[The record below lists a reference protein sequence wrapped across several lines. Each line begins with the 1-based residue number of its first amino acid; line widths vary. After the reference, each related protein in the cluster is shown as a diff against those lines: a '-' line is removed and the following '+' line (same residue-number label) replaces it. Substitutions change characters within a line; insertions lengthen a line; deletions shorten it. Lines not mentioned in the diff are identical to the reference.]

1 MVHIRY
7 ASCLPLL
14 CLISAIAVGG
24 AALAASQAKTME
36 GKIRKFECGDNC
48 YLTIVDK
55 SNKEHT
61 GLCTAPE
68 CAKWNDAVSIPPRFK
83 GQRVLVTLG
92 RGVQRDGDG
101 NVMGR
106 MTAFERI
113 RFAK

>member
-1 MVHIRY
+1 MVHIRF

-14 CLISAIAVGG
+14 CLISGIALGNST
-24 AALAASQAKTME
+24 LTASQAKAME

-55 SNKEHT
+55 SNKVHT

-68 CAKWNDAVSIPPRFK
+68 CAKWNEVVVMPSRYK
-83 GQRVLVTLG
+83 GKSVVVTLG
-92 RGVQRDGDG
+92 RVVQRDGDG

-106 MTAFERI
+106 MTAF
-113 RFAK
+113 